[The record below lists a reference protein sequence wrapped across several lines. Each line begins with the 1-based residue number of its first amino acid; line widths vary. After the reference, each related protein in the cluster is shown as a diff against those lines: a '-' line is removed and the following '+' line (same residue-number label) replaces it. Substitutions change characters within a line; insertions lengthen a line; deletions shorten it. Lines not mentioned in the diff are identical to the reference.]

1 MTIKVGD
8 VVAYCYFGT
17 YCNRRICNKS
27 VTRVMKTFIETDD
40 GSRFSTRDF
49 RLTRLPDGGDVV
61 LRYYYIDPDVCPT
74 GIRRMIVIPP
84 FENSIPRSKT

>member
-61 LRYYYIDPDVCPT
+61 LDTITSIRMCPT